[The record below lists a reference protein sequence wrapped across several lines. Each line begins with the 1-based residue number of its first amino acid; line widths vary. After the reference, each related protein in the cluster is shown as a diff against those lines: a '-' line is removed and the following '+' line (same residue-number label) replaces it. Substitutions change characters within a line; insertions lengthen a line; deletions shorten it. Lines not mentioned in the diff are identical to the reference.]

1 MENKME
7 AIICSNVNKSYGKKE
22 VLKNIDFT
30 LEKGKIYG
38 LIGRNGAGKTTLLS
52 ILSAQNPATEG
63 NVTWNGEKI
72 WENRKA
78 LDHIC
83 FSRELST
90 NLYGSGVSSLKVKEY
105 LKNASYY
112 YPNWDQKMADELIEK
127 FELNTKQRIN
137 KMSKGMLS
145 MVTIIVALASKADF
159 TFLDEPVAGLDVV
172 MREYFY
178 RKLMEAEKA
187 DELDQKAVDN
197 GLVRENGTFKI
208 IKGSQGVEVNV
219 EKSIAAIENYVSN
232 DWDGQGGNIE
242 LTAEIVEPKGSEEEL
257 SKVKDLL
264 GGFNTNYS
272 SSTQN
277 RCDNIATAAGK
288 INGTVLYPGEEFSVY
303 ETIGPLDAAN
313 GYELAGAYENG
324 QTVQSYGGGVCQVST
339 TLYNAVILAELEVTE
354 RSNHSMIVTYVKP
367 SMDAAIAGDYKDLKF
382 VNNQDVPIYIEGY
395 TSGKN
400 VYFNIYGEETRPA
413 NRKVTY
419 ESEVVSEQDPG
430 TQFVAT
436 GDPVGTMSVSQG
448 KHVGYVAQLWKVV
461 TVDGVEESR
470 EVFNKSTYKASPK
483 IVNVG
488 TASEDPNAS
497 ATIGAALATGD
508 EGTIYAAVAQF
519 TAAAAATPEQ
529 PAENQ
534 SAEEQAIVGDG
545 QVDVSGDNGGNGQ

>member
-178 RKLMEAEKA
+178 HKLMEEYTETGRTFVISTHIIEEAA
-187 DELDQKAVDN
+187 DLMEEVIMIKDGSLLLK
-197 GLVRENGTFKI
+197 ENT
-208 IKGSQGVEVNV
+208 Q
-219 EKSIAAIENYVSN
+219 
-232 DWDGQGGNIE
+232 
-242 LTAEIVEPKGSEEEL
+242 
-257 SKVKDLL
+257 DLL
-264 GGFNTNYS
+264 ERSYHVSGLAEVVD
-272 SSTQN
+272 Q
-277 RCDNIATAAGK
+277 AAEGYEK
-288 INGTVLYPGEEFSVY
+288 HHEEKW
-303 ETIGPLDAAN
+303 DAAR
-313 GYELAGAYENG
+313 A
-324 QTVQSYGGGVCQVST
+324 
-339 TLYNAVILAELEVTE
+339 
-354 RSNHSMIVTYVKP
+354 
-367 SMDAAIAGDYKDLKF
+367 
-382 VNNQDVPIYIEGY
+382 
-395 TSGKN
+395 
-400 VYFNIYGEETRPA
+400 
-413 NRKVTY
+413 
-419 ESEVVSEQDPG
+419 
-430 TQFVAT
+430 
-436 GDPVGTMSVSQG
+436 
-448 KHVGYVAQLWKVV
+448 
-461 TVDGVEESR
+461 
-470 EVFNKSTYKASPK
+470 
-483 IVNVG
+483 
-488 TASEDPNAS
+488 
-497 ATIGAALATGD
+497 
-508 EGTIYAAVAQF
+508 
-519 TAAAAATPEQ
+519 
-529 PAENQ
+529 
-534 SAEEQAIVGDG
+534 
-545 QVDVSGDNGGNGQ
+545 